1 MEVAILVV
9 HVLLCLAL
17 IGLILIQQGKGAD
30 AGASFGSGSSQTV
43 FGAAG
48 SATFLTRATK
58 WLAILFFSTSLGLAY
73 LARAASEEQNSALV
87 SEAPAP
93 VQATGDV
100 PAVPAAPSSSEVPA
114 VPASGTVPSGK

>member
-1 MEVAILVV
+1 MEVAVLVV

-30 AGASFGSGSSQTV
+30 AGASFGSGASQTV

-58 WLAILFFSTSLGLAY
+58 WLAIFFFATSLGLAY
-73 LARAASEEQNSALV
+73 LARSELDVQNGAV
-87 SEAPAP
+87 ISEAPAP
-93 VQATGDV
+93 VAATGDV
-100 PAVPAAPSSSEVPA
+100 PAAPAAPTPSSPEVPA
-114 VPASGTVPSGK
+114 PAGK